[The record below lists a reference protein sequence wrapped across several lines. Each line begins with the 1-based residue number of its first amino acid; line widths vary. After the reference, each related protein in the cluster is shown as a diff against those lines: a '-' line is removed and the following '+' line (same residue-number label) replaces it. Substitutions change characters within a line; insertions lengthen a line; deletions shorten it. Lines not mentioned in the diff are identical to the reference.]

1 VLIGTSGYVYGDW
14 RRRFYPPALPARE
27 WLPFFAMHFP
37 TVELNNPF
45 YRLPTAAM
53 FRAWRAAVPDDFVFA
68 VKVSRF
74 LTHLKRLKNPSGPL
88 RLLLTR
94 AKPLGPT
101 LGPLLVQLPRTFHAN
116 IERLDGLLRA
126 VERQTIVP
134 SPRLVLEVRHPSWL
148 VPGVFERLAAANV
161 GLCLHDSK
169 TQPVTGPVTADFV
182 YIRRHGYARRGS
194 YTRRALEAD
203 ASRIREWRAEGRDVY
218 VYYNNDWRAF
228 AVRNAR
234 DLSRLV
240 GATTPARIGRSSP
253 RRRRPAAP
261 GTPRRTGRSLA
272 R

>member
-1 VLIGTSGYVYGDW
+1 MPREGRVLIGTSGYVYADW

-27 WLPFFAMHFP
+27 WLPFFAMQFP

-53 FRAWRAAVPDDFVFA
+53 FRSWRAAVPDDFVFA
-68 VKVSRF
+68 VKASRF
-74 LTHLKRLKNPSGPL
+74 LTHIKRLKNPAGPL

-94 AKPLGPT
+94 AKPLGAM
-101 LGPLLVQLPRTFHAN
+101 LGPLLVQLPRTFHVNVA
-116 IERLDGLLRA
+116 RLDGLIRA
-126 VERQTIVP
+126 VERQTVLP

-148 VPGVFERLAAANV
+148 VPSVFDRLTAANV
-161 GLCLHDSK
+161 ALCLHDSK
-169 TQPVTGPVTADFV
+169 AQPVTGPVTADFV

-203 ASRIREWRAEGRDVY
+203 ASRIREWSGSGRDVY

-234 DLSRLV
+234 TLAHLV
-240 GATTPARIGRSSP
+240 GIPAPTRATGRRSPGHP
-253 RRRRPAAP
+253 RRKR
-261 GTPRRTGRSLA
+261 RSLA